1 MYINL
6 IETKQRRVKE
16 MTTTITKNWISNEN
30 VLYKASVKDGVEQI
44 KKDGKWINLE
54 ERGKYIK
61 TKTIYCTKVNHRS
74 SIRKY
79 FTEGKRYQVDLHAG
93 LGQLA
98 GYIYDKEG
106 SAWQLYRDED
116 VGFVT
121 VCGDYRFEAQ
131 YKWLEK
137 EKDGRLGK

>member
-1 MYINL
+1 
-6 IETKQRRVKE
+6 
-16 MTTTITKNWISNEN
+16 MTTKITKNWISNEN
-30 VLYKASVKDGVEQI
+30 VLYKARIKKVYQYIDSSVINPRGEDHFVEVEQI

-61 TKTIYCTKVNHRS
+61 TKTLYCTNVNHRS

-93 LGQLA
+93 LGQRA

-131 YKWLEK
+131 YK
-137 EKDGRLGK
+137 

>member
-1 MYINL
+1 
-6 IETKQRRVKE
+6 

-30 VLYKASVKDGVEQI
+30 VLYKARVKKVYQYIDSSVINPSADDHFVDVEQI

-93 LGQLA
+93 LGQRA

-131 YKWLEK
+131 YK
-137 EKDGRLGK
+137 

>member
-1 MYINL
+1 
-6 IETKQRRVKE
+6 

-30 VLYKASVKDGVEQI
+30 VLYKARLKKVYQYIDSSVINPRAEDHFVEVEQI
-44 KKDGKWINLE
+44 KKDGKWVNLE

-79 FTEGKRYQVDLHAG
+79 FTEGKRYKVDLHAG
-93 LGQLA
+93 LGQRA

-121 VCGDYRFEAQ
+121 VCGDYRFEAK
-131 YKWLEK
+131 YS
-137 EKDGRLGK
+137 

>member
-1 MYINL
+1 MKH
-6 IETKQRRVKE
+6 TKANK
-16 MTTTITKNWISNEN
+16 MTTKITKNWISNEN
-30 VLYKASVKDGVEQI
+30 VLYKARVKDGVEQI

-54 ERGKYIK
+54 ELGKYIK

-93 LGQLA
+93 LGQRA

-131 YKWLEK
+131 YK
-137 EKDGRLGK
+137 

>member
-6 IETKQRRVKE
+6 IETKQLRVKE
-16 MTTTITKNWISNEN
+16 MTTTITKNWISKEN
-30 VLYKASVKDGVEQI
+30 VLYKARVKDGVEQI

-93 LGQLA
+93 LGQRA

-131 YKWLEK
+131 YS
-137 EKDGRLGK
+137 

>member
-1 MYINL
+1 
-6 IETKQRRVKE
+6 
-16 MTTTITKNWISNEN
+16 MTTTLTKNWISNDN
-30 VLYKASVKDGVEQI
+30 VLYKARVKDGVEQI
-44 KKDGKWINLE
+44 KKDGKWVNLE

-79 FTEGKRYQVDLHAG
+79 FTEGKRYQVSINAG
-93 LGQLA
+93 LGQRA

-131 YKWLEK
+131 YL
-137 EKDGRLGK
+137 

>member
-1 MYINL
+1 MKH
-6 IETKQRRVKE
+6 TKANK
-16 MTTTITKNWISNEN
+16 MTTKITKNWISNEN
-30 VLYKASVKDGVEQI
+30 VLYKARVKDGVEQI
-44 KKDGKWINLE
+44 KKDGKWVNLE

-93 LGQLA
+93 LGQRA

-131 YKWLEK
+131 YK
-137 EKDGRLGK
+137 

>member
-1 MYINL
+1 
-6 IETKQRRVKE
+6 
-16 MTTTITKNWISNEN
+16 MTTTITKNWVSKEN
-30 VLYKASVKDGVEQI
+30 VLYKARVKKVYQYIDSSVINPREEDHFFEVEQI

-61 TKTIYCTKVNHRS
+61 TKTIYCTMVNHRS

-79 FTEGKRYQVDLHAG
+79 FTEGKRDQVDLHAG
-93 LGQLA
+93 LGQRA
-98 GYIYDKEG
+98 GYTYDKEG

-131 YKWLEK
+131 Y
-137 EKDGRLGK
+137 R

>member
-1 MYINL
+1 
-6 IETKQRRVKE
+6 

-30 VLYKASVKDGVEQI
+30 VLYKARVKYGVEQI

-61 TKTIYCTKVNHRS
+61 TKTIYCTNVNHRS

-79 FTEGKRYQVDLHAG
+79 FTEGKRYKVDLHAG
-93 LGQLA
+93 LGQFA

-121 VCGDYRFEAQ
+121 VCGDYRFEAK
-131 YKWLEK
+131 Y
-137 EKDGRLGK
+137 R

>member
-1 MYINL
+1 MYIHL
-6 IETKQRRVKE
+6 IETKHTKANK
-16 MTTTITKNWISNEN
+16 MTTTITKSWISNEN
-30 VLYKASVKDGVEQI
+30 VLYKARVKDGVEQI
-44 KKDGKWINLE
+44 KKDGKCVNLE

-93 LGQLA
+93 LGQRA

-106 SAWQLYRDED
+106 SEWQLYRDED

-131 YKWLEK
+131 YK
-137 EKDGRLGK
+137 

>member
-6 IETKQRRVKE
+6 IETKHTKANK

-30 VLYKASVKDGVEQI
+30 VLYKARVKDGVEQI

-79 FTEGKRYQVDLHAG
+79 FTEGERYQVHLHAG
-93 LGQLA
+93 LGQRA

-131 YKWLEK
+131 YK
-137 EKDGRLGK
+137 

>member
-1 MYINL
+1 M
-6 IETKQRRVKE
+6 
-16 MTTTITKNWISNEN
+16 TTITKNFISKEN
-30 VLYKASVKDGVEQI
+30 VLYKARLKDGVEQI

-54 ERGKYIK
+54 ERGKYIR

-74 SIRKY
+74 SILKY

-93 LGQLA
+93 LGQSA

-131 YKWLEK
+131 Y
-137 EKDGRLGK
+137 R

>member
-1 MYINL
+1 MYIHL
-6 IETKQRRVKE
+6 IETKHTKANK

-30 VLYKASVKDGVEQI
+30 VLYKARVKDGVEQI
-44 KKDGKWINLE
+44 KKDGKWVNLE

-93 LGQLA
+93 LGQRA

-121 VCGDYRFEAQ
+121 VCGDYLFEAQ
-131 YKWLEK
+131 YK
-137 EKDGRLGK
+137 

>member
-1 MYINL
+1 MFGAFLYIHL
-6 IETKQRRVKE
+6 IETKHKKANK

-30 VLYKASVKDGVEQI
+30 VLYKARVKDGVEQI

-79 FTEGKRYQVDLHAG
+79 FTEEKRYQVDLHAG
-93 LGQLA
+93 LGQRA

-131 YKWLEK
+131 YK
-137 EKDGRLGK
+137 

>member
-30 VLYKASVKDGVEQI
+30 VLYKARVKNGVEQI

-61 TKTIYCTKVNHRS
+61 TKTIYCTKVNHKS
-74 SIRKY
+74 GVKKTFKVDS
-79 FTEGKRYQVDLHAG
+79 RYQVNLHSG
-93 LGQLA
+93 LGQSA
-98 GYIYDKEG
+98 GYIYDEDG
-106 SAWQLYRDED
+106 SAWQIYRNEE
-116 VGFVT
+116 VGFFT
-121 VCGDYRFEAQ
+121 LCGTYLFEAK
-131 YKWLEK
+131 YS
-137 EKDGRLGK
+137 

>member
-1 MYINL
+1 MTINQCK
-6 IETKQRRVKE
+6 ITVGWNKP
-16 MTTTITKNWISNEN
+16 TKNWVSKNN
-30 VLYKASVKDGVEQI
+30 VLYKARVKDGVKQI
-44 KKDGKWINLE
+44 KKDGKWVNLE

-93 LGQLA
+93 LGQRA

-131 YKWLEK
+131 YK
-137 EKDGRLGK
+137 

>member
-6 IETKQRRVKE
+6 IEAKQRRVKE
-16 MTTTITKNWISNEN
+16 MTTKITKNWISNEN
-30 VLYKASVKDGVEQI
+30 VLYKARVKNGVEQI

-93 LGQLA
+93 LGQRA

-131 YKWLEK
+131 YK
-137 EKDGRLGK
+137 

>member
-30 VLYKASVKDGVEQI
+30 VLYKARVKDGVEQI
-44 KKDGKWINLE
+44 KKDGKWVNLE

-79 FTEGKRYQVDLHAG
+79 FTEGKRYQVDIHAG
-93 LGQLA
+93 LGQRA

-121 VCGDYRFEAQ
+121 VCGDYRFEDQ
-131 YKWLEK
+131 YK
-137 EKDGRLGK
+137 